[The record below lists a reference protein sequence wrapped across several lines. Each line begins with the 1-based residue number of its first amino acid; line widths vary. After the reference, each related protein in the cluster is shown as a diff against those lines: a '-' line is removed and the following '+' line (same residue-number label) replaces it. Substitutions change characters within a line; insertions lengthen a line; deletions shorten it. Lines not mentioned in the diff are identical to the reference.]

1 MFQKMVITLLVLIM
15 VHSTVVLNI
24 YQTKGIKL
32 SIVMVEEEETSHS
45 DGTEEMGNNLEFVF
59 SETKK
64 LTNNANNKDLLKQRC
79 YFSFHSIESGEFILP
94 DNPPE
99 V

>member
-15 VHSTVVLNI
+15 VHSTVVLTI
-24 YQTKGIKL
+24 YQNKGIKL

-45 DGTEEMGNNLEFVF
+45 DGKEEMGNNLEFVF
-59 SETKK
+59 SETKR
-64 LTNNANNKDLLKQRC
+64 LTNIPNNKDLLKQSC